1 MIIKHKALALAI
13 AVFSTAA
20 SAAPSVY
27 PTGVTIYD
35 PSKAYNQYVLFSSPD
50 KQTRLID
57 MNGNEVKRWSHRG
70 FPAALIDPLVNG
82 GKRGHLF
89 VQLEEVAEPSKLAS
103 AGNGLKNQSIGELDW
118 SGEIV
123 WQWGDRAPGGSAYQH
138 HDQRRLANGNTL
150 VLANRLHAVEG
161 FKVPQVI
168 DDVIYEVDAKGN
180 IVWDW
185 IASEHLHEF
194 GFTDEQLELVRAS
207 KNPDV
212 LHINNLSAVGPNQW
226 FDGGDERFH
235 PDNLL
240 IDAREANF
248 IAIIDKRSGK
258 VVWSLG
264 PNLPRLNAYA
274 PAQVPRPVDQFVG
287 QHDAHIIAPGLPGAG
302 NLLVFDNQGEAGYPR
317 VPLSLLGGSRVLEI
331 DPVKGE
337 IVWQYSAVDSGQP
350 GWAFFSA
357 FISSAR
363 RLPNGN
369 TLIDEGKFGRVFQVT
384 PTGEIVWEYV
394 SPYFG
399 KAPLGNAQSNWLY
412 RALPV
417 PYDWVPEGTPRSE
430 QAVTPPALSDFR
442 VSRQP

>member
-1 MIIKHKALALAI
+1 MKLNALGLAAALVAGQ
-13 AVFSTAA
+13 AV
-20 SAAPSVY
+20 AAPSVY

-35 PSKAYNQYVLFSSPD
+35 PARAWNGYVIFSAPD

-57 MNGNEVKRWSHRG
+57 MNGNEVRRWENAG
-70 FPAALIDPLVNG
+70 FPAALIDPALNG

-89 VQLEEVAEPSKLAS
+89 VQLEEVKEPSKLAS
-103 AGNGLKNQSIGELDW
+103 AGNGLRNKVVGELDW
-118 SGEIV
+118 DGKVV
-123 WQWGDRAPGGSAYQH
+123 WQWGDKAPGGAAQQH

-150 VLANRLHAVEG
+150 VLANRLHPVKG
-161 FKVPQVI
+161 FEVPQVI
-168 DDVIYEVDAKGN
+168 DDVIYEVTPAGK
-180 IVWDW
+180 VAWSW
-185 IASEHLHEF
+185 TASEHLEEF
-194 GFTDEQLELVRAS
+194 GFTAEQLKLVHAS

-212 LHINNLSAVGPNQW
+212 LHINNLGPVGPNKW
-226 FDGGDERFH
+226 FDGGDKRFH

-240 IDAREANF
+240 LDSREANF
-248 IAIIDKRSGK
+248 IAIIDRQTGK
-258 VVWSLG
+258 VAWRLG
-264 PNLPRLNAYA
+264 PNLPRLNPYA
-274 PAQVPRPVDQFVG
+274 PAQVPRPVDQFSG
-287 QHDAHIIAPGLPGAG
+287 QHDAHIIPAGLPGAG

-337 IVWQYSAVDSGQP
+337 IVWQYSAADSGQP

-384 PTGEIVWEYV
+384 AKGEIVWEYV

-399 KAPLGNAQSNWLY
+399 KAPLGNARSNWLY

-430 QAVTPPALSDFR
+430 QAVTPPALEQFR
-442 VSRQP
+442 VSTHP